1 MTGGPRVLSVY
12 EGFFTGGARALHSSV
27 VAGLHDGG
35 RQTHSVLSIHREMLR
50 ETLRQRM
57 HNDSSYRL
65 LRSAGVPVTTLGRT
79 YNGGPSAGFTA
90 PELAKAASRAGKADV
105 VLSLKEQPL
114 RLVNNDAMPRS
125 PVIVCLH
132 RSDPDNQG
140 PALTELRTAVAD
152 GRVVAAVCCA
162 ESTRTAYLNAG
173 VPAGLLRVIPNG
185 VDLERFRPPAARA
198 RAALRHALKL
208 PADGP
213 VVAFAARYD
222 GMKNVPLFLRS
233 AQGFLSSE
241 PSGHVLMCGSGMRR
255 ANADLAAQISATF
268 ADSPRLTRR
277 LRLLGVRRDM
287 ESIYRASDIVALTSH
302 VGEAA
307 PLCLIEGMMCG
318 AVPVSTDVGDCEA
331 IVAGHG
337 ILTTSE
343 STEISAAWTEAAR
356 RRVEFGVAM
365 QQSRVRFSRTRMIAS
380 YSTLIDRV
388 WKETRTGGRRPM
400 RLGI

>member
-35 RQTHSVLSIHREMLR
+35 RQTHAVLSIHREMLR

-79 YNGGPSAGFTA
+79 YNGGPSAGFTTS
-90 PELAKAASRAGKADV
+90 ELAKAASHAGKADV

-114 RLVNNDAMPRS
+114 RLVNSDAIPRS

-132 RSDPDNQG
+132 RSDPENQG
-140 PALTELRTAVAD
+140 AALAELRTAVAD
-152 GRVVAAVCCA
+152 GRLVAAVCCA
-162 ESTRTAYLNAG
+162 ESTRAAYLRAG
-173 VPAGLLRVIPNG
+173 IPAGLLRVIPNG
-185 VDLERFRPPAARA
+185 VDLERFRPPTTRA
-198 RAALRHALKL
+198 KAALRRALKL

-213 VVAFAARYD
+213 IVVFAARYD

-233 AQGFLSSE
+233 AWQFLSSE
-241 PSGHVLMCGSGMRR
+241 PNGHVLMCGAGMRR
-255 ANADLAAQISATF
+255 ANTELAALISAIF

-287 ESIYRASDIVALTSH
+287 ESIYRASDVVSLTSH

-318 AVPVSTDVGDCEA
+318 AVPVSTDVGDCAA

-337 ILTTSE
+337 ILTASE
-343 STEISAAWTEAAR
+343 PSEISAAWTEAAR

-365 QQSRVRFSRTRMIAS
+365 QRSRVRFSRTRMIAS
-380 YSTLIDRV
+380 YSTLIDRI
-388 WKETRTGGRRPM
+388 WKETRAGGRRPM